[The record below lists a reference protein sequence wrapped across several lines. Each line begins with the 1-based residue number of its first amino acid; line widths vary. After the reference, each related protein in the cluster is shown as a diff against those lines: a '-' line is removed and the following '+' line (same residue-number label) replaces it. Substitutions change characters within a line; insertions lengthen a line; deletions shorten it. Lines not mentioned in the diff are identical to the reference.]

1 MHERKVRD
9 GEDTIASTRD
19 ACAPQNERL
28 ALRKD
33 SRAGSSRYNDRDY
46 PFAGTGGGG
55 SQSKKEEGRRRKG
68 LGSMKEEG
76 KIMKYASD

>member
-9 GEDTIASTRD
+9 GEDAIASTRD

-33 SRAGSSRYNDRDY
+33 SQAAAATTIDHSDRDY

-55 SQSKKEEGRRRKG
+55 SQSKKEEWSEWDERHRTRRDRVSRG
-68 LGSMKEEG
+68 
-76 KIMKYASD
+76 